1 MGAFLAWALRA
12 IGPEAREAIPA
23 LHAALTNQDPRLRVE
38 VAWAIW
44 SVAKETNLVVE
55 ICTNA
60 FATSRG
66 DILAAWVLEDLGPVS
81 AGTAPLILQVL
92 RDQSRSERLRSTAAL
107 TLGRMG
113 LQTGE
118 IKGALVA
125 GTEDVKPLVRIGC
138 AVALWQLDNKYAPIA
153 TLTIIDGLIKLDKSY
168 GEASEDFVQFAE
180 NHKLDTKAS
189 VPTLT
194 ELLKSESPIIRQ
206 AASEALKKIGAKQI
220 TGAEGR

>member
-1 MGAFLAWALRA
+1 
-12 IGPEAREAIPA
+12 
-23 LHAALTNQDPRLRVE
+23 
-38 VAWAIW
+38 
-44 SVAKETNLVVE
+44 
-55 ICTNA
+55 
-60 FATSRG
+60 
-66 DILAAWVLEDLGPVS
+66 
-81 AGTAPLILQVL
+81 
-92 RDQSRSERLRSTAAL
+92 
-107 TLGRMG
+107 MG

-125 GTEDVKPLVRIGC
+125 GTEDMKPLVRIGC

-194 ELLKSESPIIRQ
+194 ELLKSVRKSTFPT
-206 AASEALKKIGAKQI
+206 S
-220 TGAEGR
+220 